1 MNTQQTISSLLAKDH
16 LSADEHA
23 ALLIAADHLYTDIRS
38 GSAPMTDVEHV
49 RNATERLM
57 KDNDDHG
64 GAHYL
69 HGILAF
75 NGHGMPKDLT
85 QCVLNHQAAAKRGN
99 ADAQFELYVLYS
111 TGQGVEKDNPSAVGW
126 CTKAAAQGH
135 SRACFNMGSFYAT
148 GHGVPKD
155 IQKSVECYERAS
167 KRGHG
172 KASATLGVMYFTG
185 GGGIESSI
193 PTAARYFATAEK
205 QGFNVKKFL
214 ASLGLSMPPTL

>member
-16 LSADEHA
+16 LSADEHT
-23 ALLIAADHLYTDIRS
+23 ALLIAADHLYTDIRT

-57 KDNDDHG
+57 KEDDATG

-69 HGILAF
+69 HGILLF
-75 NGHGMPKDLT
+75 NGHGVPKDLA
-85 QCVLNHQAAAKRGN
+85 QCVHNHQAAAKRDN

-111 TGQGVEKDNPSAVGW
+111 TGQGVEKDNIRAVEW
-126 CTKAAAQGH
+126 CAKAATQGH

-155 IQKSVECYERAS
+155 IQKSLEFYERAS

-185 GGGIESSI
+185 GDGIEPSTPI
-193 PTAARYFATAEK
+193 AAQYFATAEK

-214 ASLGLSMPPTL
+214 ASLGLSMPPTP